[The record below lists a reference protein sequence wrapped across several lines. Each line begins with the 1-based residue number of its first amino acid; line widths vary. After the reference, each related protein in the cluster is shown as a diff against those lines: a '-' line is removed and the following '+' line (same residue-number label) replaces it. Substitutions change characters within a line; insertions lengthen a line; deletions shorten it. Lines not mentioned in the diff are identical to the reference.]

1 MEKQIV
7 NKSIGSTITRIKM
20 MIMAVMMVIIII
32 IIIIINVII
41 IIGIIMIITMM
52 ILHCLG
58 TEMQALDWILL

>member
-7 NKSIGSTITRIKM
+7 SKSIGSTITRIMM
-20 MIMAVMMVIIII
+20 MIMAVMIPMMMMMIMIT
-32 IIIIINVII
+32 
-41 IIGIIMIITMM
+41 IIMIITMM